1 MSKVSISGDNQGS
14 GTFTIAAP
22 NSNNNRTF
30 SLPDEAGTALTDA
43 SNLEPQVKTTL
54 NATGDAP
61 LFACRAFCNFDGT
74 GTVSIRES
82 GNVSSITDN
91 GTGKFR
97 VNFLTDI
104 QDNNYAVNITGISL
118 TRGNPVYAFMESTVS
133 GLQSAVQADSYV
145 EIFSGTPH
153 TTNGTSAFRED
164 IDIITFAI
172 FR

>member
-1 MSKVSISGDNQGS
+1 MSKVSITGDNSGT

-30 SLPDEAGTALTDA
+30 NLPDEAGTALTDA
-43 SNLEPQVKTTL
+43 SDLEPQVKTSL

-61 LFACRAFCNFDGT
+61 LFACRAFCNFNGQ

-91 GTGKFR
+91 GTGQYTI
-97 VNFLTDI
+97 NFTTAMPDT
-104 QDNNYAVNITGISL
+104 NYATVATNAFDTGTIRGDVVNTRATSVSAAKVVNSL
-118 TRGNPVYAFMESTVS
+118 S
-133 GLQSAVQADSYV
+133 
-145 EIFSGTPH
+145 
-153 TTNGTSAFRED
+153 TTNDFRD
-164 IDIITFAI
+164 PQFLHVAI

>member
-1 MSKVSISGDNQGS
+1 MSKVSISGNDSGN

-43 SNLEPQVKTTL
+43 SNLEPQVKTSL

-61 LFACRAFCNFDGT
+61 MYACRSWVNFNGE

-91 GTGKFR
+91 GTGNYT
-97 VNFLTDI
+97 VNFSTAMTDE
-104 QDNNYAVNITGISL
+104 NYATSCEAGL
-118 TRGNPVYAFMESTVS
+118 RS
-133 GLQSAVQADSYV
+133 GVDRFWALAETQTSGSVTFKTYRLNDKVQDDSSHNYV
-145 EIFSGTPH
+145 
-153 TTNGTSAFRED
+153 
-164 IDIITFAI
+164 AI